1 MFKGLANAYIDLMKW
16 GGYVRLNSL
25 ELELISLLRFT
36 PPSDLEVIINVLQ
49 LGLLQKMDEI
59 GFSAFDDYEVI
70 LAGNFIGLLE
80 EFLSKKTGIPLSG
93 FTISGF

>member
-1 MFKGLANAYIDLMKW
+1 
-16 GGYVRLNSL
+16 
-25 ELELISLLRFT
+25 
-36 PPSDLEVIINVLQ
+36 
-49 LGLLQKMDEI
+49 MDEI